1 MHHSFGFHK
10 SPKSQKRMEK
20 NVRSLK
26 ERKRTERSEQ
36 KRTWCPTLNEAY
48 LKKEFCPCFYF
59 AADNVDMRGLF
70 GLHFVIACITTVME
84 QFGNVYFCM
93 RIMSGKKRVVFSTF
107 LGSLFIWCK
116 GKPVR
121 WESNAGILFTW
132 LTVWKPADTA
142 AVSISLCSVN
152 LARISLHRQFVWL
165 QIAKINKK

>member
-20 NVRSLK
+20 NVAFF
-26 ERKRTERSEQ
+26 KRTE
-36 KRTWCPTLNEAY
+36 KNRTFRTKKNVVPNPEWGIFK
-48 LKKEFCPCFYF
+48 KKELCPCFYF
-59 AADNVDMRGLF
+59 AADNVDMRGHF
-70 GLHFVIACITTVME
+70 GLHFVIACIKTVME
-84 QFGNVYFCM
+84 QYGNVYFCM

-142 AVSISLCSVN
+142 AVSISLRSVN
-152 LARISLHRQFVWL
+152 LARISLHRQYSF
-165 QIAKINKK
+165 K